1 MYTLVMKT
9 VLNVKVD
16 PVVKKEAQRVAQE
29 MNLPLSILVNNY
41 LKEFIRNK
49 EAYFSA
55 HTVNKKTSRLLK
67 SIDQD
72 IKNGKNLS
80 PKFRTAR
87 EMDTYLA
94 SL

>member
-1 MYTLVMKT
+1 MKT

-16 PVVKKEAQRVAQE
+16 LKVKKEAQRVAKE
-29 MNLPLSILVNNY
+29 MGLPMSIIVNNF
-41 LKEFIRNK
+41 LSNFIAEK
-49 EAYFSA
+49 QITF
-55 HTVNKKTSRLLK
+55 TPLTPNKKTSRLLK